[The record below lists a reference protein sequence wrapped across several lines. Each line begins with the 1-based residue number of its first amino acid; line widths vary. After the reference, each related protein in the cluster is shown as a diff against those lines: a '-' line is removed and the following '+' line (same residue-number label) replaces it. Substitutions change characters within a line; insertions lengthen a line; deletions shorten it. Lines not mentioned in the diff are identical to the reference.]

1 MCDSAVDSSDWW
13 AQQSTVNMQ
22 LRGTFDPAPRDI
34 GTHWVPLRESERSQP
49 KHDMTERIMTFA
61 EDQMPEETLLIGF
74 S

>member
-1 MCDSAVDSSDWW
+1 
-13 AQQSTVNMQ
+13 MQ